1 MSACNSACICSCR
14 GAPFEGSSVVWGR
27 RPGSVVVVVTGT
39 DVVVVLVGT
48 LETPEPGRAGFD
60 CETGVGAVLP
70 HATRR
75 VIATT
80 PRMAWANV
88 LNRADAGFD
97 GRIRL
102 DWSAP
107 TTLSVVLSA
116 QRGHLRSSGRRR
128 SFASGF
134 TVPE

>member
-1 MSACNSACICSCR
+1 
-14 GAPFEGSSVVWGR
+14 VVWGR

-39 DVVVVLVGT
+39 DVVVVLAGT
-48 LETPEPGRAGFD
+48 LDAPEPGRTGFD
-60 CETGVGAVLP
+60 CEVGAEAVLP

-75 VIATT
+75 VIATI
-80 PRMAWANV
+80 PRMAWANA

-97 GRIRL
+97 GRVRF

-107 TTLSVVLSA
+107 TTLSVVFVGAKRSP
-116 QRGHLRSSGRRR
+116 RSSGRRR
-128 SFASGF
+128 SFARAF

>member
-1 MSACNSACICSCR
+1 
-14 GAPFEGSSVVWGR
+14 VVWGR

-39 DVVVVLVGT
+39 DVVVALVGT

-60 CETGVGAVLP
+60 CEIGAEAVLP

-80 PRMAWANV
+80 PRMAWANM
-88 LNRADAGFD
+88 LNRADAGLD

-107 TTLSVVLSA
+107 TTLSVVFAGAKRSPSIE
-116 QRGHLRSSGRRR
+116 RERSVLRPRVHG
-128 SFASGF
+128 A
-134 TVPE
+134 